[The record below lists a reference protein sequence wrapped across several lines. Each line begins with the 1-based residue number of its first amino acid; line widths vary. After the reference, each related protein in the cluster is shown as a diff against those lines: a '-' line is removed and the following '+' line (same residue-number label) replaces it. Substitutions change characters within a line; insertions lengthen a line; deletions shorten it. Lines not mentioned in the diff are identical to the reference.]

1 MRKRRSKE
9 AVGCFSCKEKRSKTS
24 FAPTWRRDG
33 DSNPRS
39 RFNGL
44 HDFQS
49 CSFDQLGQLSIRKHR
64 SVISGALLLYRTNEK
79 KSRGKSNI
87 FYFIFRKFVLSNQ
100 KGSLPR
106 SFGMLPFGGLL
117 FLFHLRNFF
126 IKTAREESTCS
137 SLSSATI
144 AKASCSVNTWKLV
157 TIVRIG
163 AV

>member
-1 MRKRRSKE
+1 MS
-9 AVGCFSCKEKRSKTS
+9 
-24 FAPTWRRDG
+24 APVTFIKKVAASDMQLVATWRRAR
-33 DSNPRS
+33 DSNPRMS
-39 RFNGL
+39 VDSL

-64 SVISGALLLYRTNEK
+64 SVISGALLLYRTSVK
-79 KSRGKSNI
+79 KSGVNQI
-87 FYFIFRKFVLSNQ
+87 FFTLSSGNSCCQTRKGDCQDHSACSLFWAYFFFFICAT
-100 KGSLPR
+100 
-106 SFGMLPFGGLL
+106 
-117 FLFHLRNFF
+117 FF